1 MSSLFEIET
10 KLILMFTK
18 VQEKE
23 KHLTLN
29 VTSEFIQKQKDELK
43 QFTDQL
49 NQYKIVSEKNNNL
62 TYVDQWRDLN
72 YGK

>member
-29 VTSEFIQKQKDELK
+29 FTSEFIQKQKDELK
-43 QFTDQL
+43 Q
-49 NQYKIVSEKNNNL
+49 YKNVNEKNNSNKNI
-62 TYVDQWRDLN
+62 DQWRDIN

>member
-29 VTSEFIQKQKDELK
+29 LTSEFIQKQKDELK
-43 QFTDQL
+43 Q
-49 NQYKIVSEKNNNL
+49 YKNVNEKNNSNKNI
-62 TYVDQWRDLN
+62 DQWRDIN

>member
-29 VTSEFIQKQKDELK
+29 LTSEFIEKQKDELK
-43 QFTDQL
+43 QFTNQL
-49 NQYKIVSEKNNNL
+49 NQYKNVNEKNNSNKNI
-62 TYVDQWRDLN
+62 DQWRDIN

>member
-49 NQYKIVSEKNNNL
+49 NQYKIANEKNNNL
-62 TYVDQWRDLN
+62 TYIDQWRDLN